1 MMVHRKIFTR
11 RNFWIARLCLI
22 SGVMLLLAGCLGNMA
37 NQPRYKPLEA
47 SQFFTDQ
54 RSARPLVD
62 GAVSWN
68 EPVGDTLFTTG
79 KNPDGT
85 YSDNFPFT
93 VTLDVLKHGQER
105 YNIYCSPCHDYTGNG
120 AGMIVQRGFSPP
132 PSFHTDRL
140 RQMPVGYFFDVI
152 TNGFGQMYS
161 YAYRVSPADR
171 WAIAAYI
178 RALQFSQYANVKDL
192 LPETIK
198 LIPGTSP

>member
-1 MMVHRKIFTR
+1 MLAYCKIFTR

-37 NQPRYKPLEA
+37 NQSRYEPLEV

-54 RSARPLVD
+54 RSERPLVD
-62 GAVSWN
+62 GTVSWN
-68 EPVGDTLFTTG
+68 YPVNDTLFTTG

-85 YSDNFPFT
+85 LSEDFPFP
-93 VTLDVLKHGQER
+93 VTLDVLKRGQER

-120 AGMIVQRGFSPP
+120 QGMIVQRGFSAP
-132 PSFHTDRL
+132 PSFHTDNL
-140 RQMPVGYFFDVI
+140 RQIPVGHFFDVM

-178 RALQFSQYANVKDL
+178 RALQFSQYANIKDL
-192 LPETIK
+192 PPDVVNKIPETN
-198 LIPGTSP
+198 P